1 MNPYVLNEI
10 SRVVEKL
17 EDTNKF
23 KNKSFFITGATGF
36 IGSYLVY
43 VLEELNH
50 RFNLNIEIYALVRNI
65 EKAKSFGFKN
75 TTFIEGSIENKI
87 DTTKEFD
94 YIIHTASPTDSKY
107 FITNPVEVI
116 NNTIRGI
123 NNTVALA
130 TKKTLGYLF
139 TSSLEVYGI
148 CNEDRFIKENE
159 YFPIDPNNVRNSY
172 SEGKKLLECLLSSYA
187 SEYQIP
193 VRIVRLGQTFGPG
206 ISKNDNRVFA
216 EFARKVTNKEDII
229 LKTKGETKRSYCSIL
244 DAILGIFI
252 ALFNG
257 ENGNSYN
264 LASDDSYYSIYEL
277 AEKFIK
283 NTESKIQIIEEND
296 NKYLSTIKFGLDT
309 SKLKAIGYK
318 SYDNLD
324 SMVLKLKDYFKT
336 I

>member
-10 SRVVEKL
+10 SEIVEKIS
-17 EDTNKF
+17 DTKKF

-50 RFNLNIEIYALVRNI
+50 RYDLNIKIYALVRSK
-65 EKAKSFGFKN
+65 EKAQSFGFKN
-75 TTFIEGSIENKI
+75 TTVIEGSIENKI
-87 DTTKEFD
+87 NVEEKFD

-116 NNTIRGI
+116 NNTIAGI
-123 NNTVALA
+123 NNTIALA
-130 TKKTLGYLF
+130 GEKTKGYLF

-148 CNEDRFIKENE
+148 CNEDRYLKENE

-187 SEYQIP
+187 DEYKIP

-216 EFARKVTNKEDII
+216 EFARKVTNHEDII

-244 DAILGIFI
+244 DAVLGIFT

-283 NTESKIQIIEEND
+283 DTESKIQIIEEND

-309 SKLKAIGYK
+309 SKLKEIGYQ
-318 SYDNLD
+318 SYDSLD
-324 SMVLKLKDYFKT
+324 SMVDKLKDYFKT